1 MIRVLLIDDDLAFRR
16 ALAKHLE
23 RAGYDVLQASDG
35 DTGIREC
42 QRHAVDVVVVDIFMP
57 RQGGLQTI
65 GGLRREWPGVKIVA
79 MSGVKSAGSLDVE
92 KHALALGAD
101 RFVSKPFEAATFLT
115 LVTTLLGE
123 QRTP

>member
-1 MIRVLLIDDDLAFRR
+1 MTRVLIIDDDLVLRR

-42 QRHAVDVVVVDIFMP
+42 QRHPVDLVVVDIFMP

-65 GGLRREWPGVKIVA
+65 GGLRREWPAMKILA

-92 KHALALGAD
+92 KHAIALGAD
-101 RFVSKPFEAATFLT
+101 RFVTKPFEAAT
-115 LVTTLLGE
+115 LVALAATLLE
-123 QRTP
+123 ERRAP